1 MKTYQAKTGEIKRG
15 WYLVDAAGV
24 PLGRL
29 ATRVALIL
37 RGKDKPTYTHHVDTG
52 GFVVV
57 VNAARVKLTGR
68 KLAEKM
74 YYKHSQMPGGL
85 KETTARE
92 MLEKNPDRLI
102 AHAVKGM
109 LPKNKLSR
117 RMLTKLKVYS
127 DDKHPHAAQQPEKIE
142 IKG

>member
-1 MKTYQAKTGEIKRG
+1 MKTYQAKTGEIERT
-15 WYLVDAAGV
+15 WYLVDAAGI

-37 RGKDKPTYTHHVDTG
+37 RGKDKPTYTHHIDTG

-68 KLAEKM
+68 KLAEKI
-74 YYKHSQMPGGL
+74 YYRHSQMPGGL
-85 KETTARE
+85 KETTARV
-92 MLEKNPDRLI
+92 MLEKHPDRLI
-102 AHAVKGM
+102 TMAVKGM
-109 LPKNKLSR
+109 LPKNTLCRK
-117 RMLTKLKVYS
+117 MLTKLKVYG
-127 DDKHPHAAQQPEKIE
+127 DDKHPHEAQQPKKIE